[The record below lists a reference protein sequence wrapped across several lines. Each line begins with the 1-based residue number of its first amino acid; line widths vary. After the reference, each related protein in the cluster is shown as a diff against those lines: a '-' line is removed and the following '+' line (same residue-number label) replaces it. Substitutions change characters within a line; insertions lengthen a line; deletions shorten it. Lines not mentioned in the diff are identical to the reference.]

1 MKQTDVS
8 TRPLRAA
15 IVGGGIGGLS
25 AANALHR
32 RGIDVTVFER
42 AAALNEVGAGVFIY
56 PNSLRQL
63 ERMGLGEALAS
74 VGAKVGNGSQYYRM
88 DGAVVGPILTTDSSG
103 WNGMY
108 GMHRADLLNAL
119 GAALPP
125 SAIRTAHRCIGI
137 EQSSAVAQLK
147 FANGRSAEAD
157 VVIAA
162 DGIHSALQPY
172 IVESKPPEYSGS
184 RAYRGLVAREKLAD
198 WRDEAHQ
205 VWMGDG
211 KHFMV
216 FPVRGGRL
224 LNYVGFVPT
233 KTETVESWSAVGDR
247 DELAASFEGWDP
259 RVTGLLE
266 KVDNCFWWGLYD
278 RKPLSSWSKGR
289 LVLLGDAAHAMLPH
303 LGQGAN
309 QAIEDGVALA
319 ILLKGRSPPEVPDML
334 RHYEQ
339 LRRARTDL
347 IQAEARQ
354 NGLRYDSKYESLEQR
369 DREIAS
375 SAAFRKSLYDYD
387 VEQAA
392 VSYLRD
398 NRQPRHRTPM
408 ESPTSSGSQASNVQP
423 QR

>member
-1 MKQTDVS
+1 MKQTGMP
-8 TRPLRAA
+8 TTAIRAA

-42 AAALNEVGAGVFIY
+42 ALTLDEVGAGLFIY

-63 ERMGLGEALAS
+63 ERMGLGEALAA
-74 VGAKVGNGSQYYRM
+74 VGAKVGAGSQYYRM
-88 DGAVVGPILTTDSSG
+88 DGTVVGPILTTDSSG

-119 GAALPP
+119 AAALP
-125 SAIRTAHRCIGI
+125 AGTIRTAHRCIGI
-137 EQSSAVAQLK
+137 EQSSAAVQLK
-147 FANGRSAEAD
+147 FADGRTAEAD

-162 DGIHSALQPY
+162 DGIHSALQQY
-172 IVESKPPEYSGS
+172 IAESKPPEYSGS
-184 RAYRGLVAREKLAD
+184 RAYRGLVARDKLTD

-233 KTETVESWSAVGDR
+233 ENQTIESWSAIGDR

-259 RVTGLLE
+259 RVTALLE
-266 KVDNCFWWGLYD
+266 KVDSCFWWGLYD
-278 RKPLSSWSKGR
+278 RRPLSTWTKGR

-309 QAIEDGVALA
+309 QAIEDGVAMA
-319 ILLKGRSPPEVPDML
+319 ILLEGRTAREIPDVL
-334 RHYEQ
+334 RQYEQ
-339 LRRARTDL
+339 LRRPRTDM

-354 NGLRYDSKYESLEQR
+354 NGLRYDSRYESLEQR

-387 VEQAA
+387 VEKAA
-392 VSYLRD
+392 LSHLRD
-398 NRQPRHRTPM
+398 NRHSRNMAAM
-408 ESPTSSGSQASNVQP
+408 ESPH
-423 QR
+423 